1 MSYREQLAQQL
12 AAVGITGRLRARILA
27 EVEDHLGCDPDAQLG
42 EPAALARR
50 FVDELGT
57 RRALSAAFSAFGALA
72 VAGLLFAAA
81 VLAVPHAGGFAS
93 VQKGEP
99 GLSLA
104 GVIVSVL
111 AAQVALAAGGLGWLR
126 ALRRRRAELLS
137 EPEALVLVRR
147 AGVGLSAGAL
157 TLTGLALTAAGTDG
171 HIAAWWTVLAFCACG
186 AGAIALAIATR
197 PLLRAHSL
205 MPTLEG
211 SAGDLGEDLR
221 GLLPPL
227 LDAGSWS
234 FALLF
239 ACGLAIAVALAGVGQ
254 DDPLDGLLRGL
265 ADGAVFLL
273 CYAVLGRYLG
283 LRQPRAPR
291 SST

>member
-1 MSYREQLAQQL
+1 MSYLEQLAQQL
-12 AAVGITGRLRARILA
+12 SAVGITGRLRARILA
-27 EVEDHLGCDPDAQLG
+27 EVEDHLECDPGAQLG

-93 VQKGEP
+93 VQKGES

-111 AAQVALAAGGLGWLR
+111 AAQVALATGGLGWLR

-157 TLTGLALTAAGTDG
+157 TLMGLALTAAGTVG
-171 HIAAWWTVLAFCACG
+171 HIAHWWTVLVFCVCA

-197 PLLRAHSL
+197 PLYRAHSL

-211 SAGDLGEDLR
+211 SAGDLSEDLR
-221 GLLPPL
+221 GLLPPH

-239 ACGLAIAVALAGVGQ
+239 ACGLAIAIALAGVGQ
-254 DDPLDGLLRGL
+254 DDPIDGLLRGL
-265 ADGAVFLL
+265 ADGAVFVL
-273 CYAVLGRYLG
+273 CYAALGHYLG

-291 SST
+291 SSI